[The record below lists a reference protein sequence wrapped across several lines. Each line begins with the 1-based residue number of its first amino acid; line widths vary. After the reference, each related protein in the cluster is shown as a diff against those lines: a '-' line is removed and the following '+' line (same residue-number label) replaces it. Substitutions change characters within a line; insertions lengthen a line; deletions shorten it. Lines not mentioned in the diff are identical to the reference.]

1 MSQQHEHLRHYETF
15 RADACR
21 EDNSQEIR
29 VEAFFLSAYHLIEA
43 CAAKYGIHINKHQ
56 RVREE
61 LDANWGIFGEN
72 TVKVWTAFQDLEN
85 RVRPGFVYGSSHS
98 KAGFRQAMQ
107 LFESIESICKGV
119 LG

>member
-1 MSQQHEHLRHYETF
+1 MSQQREHLRHYEAL
-15 RADACR
+15 RADAYR
-21 EDNSQEIR
+21 EENSQEIR
-29 VEAFFLSAYHLIEA
+29 VEALFLSSYHLIEA

-61 LDANWGIFGEN
+61 LDANWRIFGEN

-85 RVRPGFVYGSSHS
+85 RVRPGFVYGSSRS
-98 KAGFRQAMQ
+98 KADFRQAMH
-107 LFESIESICKGV
+107 LFESIEDICMGV